1 MGKGR
6 DYRGPRRR
14 GFDDDTFSMND
25 IPPAPMGRHSDPS
38 QNSVVADSPA
48 IDATVKWFNS
58 EKGFGFVALAD
69 GSGDAFLHMATLEA
83 AGFDALEPG
92 TKLRVQAGQGPKGR
106 QVTAV
111 LEVSSGPP
119 SPANRTAIRQR
130 SDIPELSDSATTEV
144 HGTVKWFNSVKGFG
158 FVGTEDGGK
167 DVFVHIT
174 LLEKEGLREI
184 AEGQKVVM
192 RVQQRQ
198 KGREAISIKVMP

>member
-25 IPPAPMGRHSDPS
+25 VPPAPMERHNDPS
-38 QNSVVADSPA
+38 RNSATSVSPA
-48 IDATVKWFNS
+48 IDATVKWFNP

-69 GSGDAFLHMATLEA
+69 GSGDAFLHVATLEA
-83 AGFDALEPG
+83 AGFEALEPG

-106 QVTAV
+106 QVTTV
-111 LEVSSGPP
+111 LEVSSGAPI
-119 SPANRTAIRQR
+119 PANRTAIRHG
-130 SDIPELSDSATTEV
+130 SDIPDQSDSSVAEV
-144 HGTVKWFNSVKGFG
+144 HGTVKWFNSLKGFG

-184 AEGQKVVM
+184 VEGQKVFM
-192 RVQQRQ
+192 RVQLRQ